1 MGCNRQSAVFFT
13 YSPDNVY
20 YLRRKSGGGTIGSP
34 IPFGGATVADI
45 EDIAPTDY
53 LTEEQVKKGYWVQE
67 TFGNL
72 QVWHRKNQIALLI
85 ITPDIES
92 KVQDIVKGRIQELQE
107 VFEKTGWK
115 PEEDE

>member
-1 MGCNRQSAVFFT
+1 METCR
-13 YSPDNVY
+13 
-20 YLRRKSGGGTIGSP
+20 SGI
-34 IPFGGATVADI
+34 V
-45 EDIAPTDY
+45 
-53 LTEEQVKKGYWVQE
+53 
-67 TFGNL
+67 
-72 QVWHRKNQIALLI
+72 KNQIALLI